1 MHVLTLNCGSSS
13 VKYQRFDWTT
23 RRVLARGLIERIGDA
38 GTSLT
43 HRVPGEAPV
52 RGAVDVADHE
62 AAVLLALESLRDPEL
77 SGPSAEH
84 EIAAVG
90 HRVVHGGEHFR
101 RSVIVGFEALQVLRA
116 LSHLAPLHNP
126 VNLDG
131 ITAAQLLLPDAVHCA
146 IFDTAWHQTM
156 PPQAYRYAVPQSW
169 HDDLGV
175 RRYGFHGT
183 SFLYVARRCAALLG
197 RPAAETNLVLFH
209 VGHGAS
215 ANAVAGGASVDTSMG
230 MTPLEGLVMGTR
242 CGDLDPAVPFHVMEA
257 MDRPPH
263 EIEVALQRKSGVLGL
278 AGVADRREVER
289 RAAGGDERAVLA
301 LDVEGYRLR
310 KYLGAYA
317 AVLGRLDA
325 VAFTGGAGEMSPTL
339 RERALAGLEVLG
351 IELDPERNRRSRT
364 HHGET
369 RITTD
374 DSPVPVF
381 VVPTDEERVMAED
394 AVALVERRYDLPAR
408 FRYSF
413 EDPEFVDEERC
424 GALQAELAADPALAD
439 LLVSC

>member
-1 MHVLTLNCGSSS
+1 VVG
-13 VKYQRFDWTT
+13 Y
-23 RRVLARGLIERIGDA
+23 E
-38 GTSLT
+38 
-43 HRVPGEAPV
+43 
-52 RGAVDVADHE
+52 
-62 AAVLLALESLRDPEL
+62 ALE
-77 SGPSAEH
+77 
-84 EIAAVG
+84 
-90 HRVVHGGEHFR
+90 
-101 RSVIVGFEALQVLRA
+101 VLRL

-126 VNLDG
+126 VNLQG
-131 ITAAQLLLPDAVHCA
+131 IEAAQLLLPDAVHCA

-156 PPQAYRYAVPQSW
+156 PPRAYRYAVPASW

-175 RRYGFHGT
+175 RRYGFHGS

-215 ANAVAGGASVDTSMG
+215 ANAVAGGVSVDTSMG

-242 CGDLDPAVPFHVMEA
+242 CGDLDPAVPFHVMQA
-257 MDRPPH
+257 MDRPPE
-263 EIEVALQRKSGVLGL
+263 EIERALQRKSGVLGL
-278 AGVADRREVER
+278 AGVADRREVEQ
-289 RAAGGDERAVLA
+289 RAHDGDERAVLA

-317 AVLGRLDA
+317 AALGRLDA

-339 RERALAGLEVLG
+339 RGRALRGLGILG
-351 IELDPERNRRSRT
+351 IELDEDRNRLSRT

-369 RITTD
+369 CITAP

-394 AVALVERRYDLPAR
+394 TIALVEGRYDLPAN

-413 EDPEFVDEERC
+413 EEPDFVDEERC
-424 GALQAELAADPALAD
+424 TALQAELSAHPAVADI
-439 LLVSC
+439 LVSC